1 MRPSAFRVPSC
12 LAAGLLSGVLAT
24 PPAGAQTLPAVDG
37 VHVMVSVSADGGQAV
52 VVARYR
58 LRVPGSADTLRLTAI
73 PFFGLRPAD
82 VTATLNGSAVPVHGG
97 FEDAGDGPHI
107 MPGAGAVEL
116 ELRYTV
122 PGAALAGDRDI
133 DLRVP
138 LVLPVA
144 VATES
149 GDDFFRVE
157 LSAPPGFT
165 VTESFP
171 SVAAIVSTD
180 PDVHHAMRLP
190 AAPSLLRW
198 RLTTGA
204 ARLGFAHTVDM
215 ALAAVLAVLG
225 LLGVRALRRP
235 VTDEE

>member
-1 MRPSAFRVPSC
+1 MMPCALRVPRC
-12 LAAGLLSGVLAT
+12 LAAGLLAVLLTAQ
-24 PPAGAQTLPAVDG
+24 PARAQPSPAVDG
-37 VHVMVSVSADGGQAV
+37 VHVTVSVSADGRAAV

-58 LRVPGSADTLRLTAI
+58 IRVPEGADTLRLASI
-73 PFFGLRPAD
+73 PFFGLRPTD
-82 VTATLNGSAVPVHGG
+82 VTATVNGSAVPVHGG
-97 FEDAGDGPHI
+97 FDDAGDGTRI
-107 MPGAGAVEL
+107 MLVAGSAEL

-122 PGAALAGDRDI
+122 PDAALARDRDI

-149 GDDFFRVE
+149 GDDFLRVE

-171 SVAAIVSTD
+171 SVAPIVSAD

-198 RLTTGA
+198 RLTTGP
-204 ARLGFAHTVDM
+204 ARLGFAHTVDI